1 VGRPEGLRYEYDVMR
16 LREKVAIV
24 TGGGSGFGAAICRRF
39 VEEGAKVVLV
49 DCRPGDGGAVAR
61 DLGAVFVEADVAS
74 DADSRR
80 MVTTAV
86 ERFGRLDILVNNAGA
101 PQAPTPVTDTDE
113 HDFDR
118 LMAVNAKAIFLAARH
133 AIPMMRRQGGGVILN
148 TVSVAAIRPRP
159 TLAAY
164 NASKG
169 AALVL
174 SKSLAIELALH
185 NIRVNAV
192 CPGPG
197 DTPMLATF
205 VGGDS
210 DAHRAAF
217 LQSIPLGRLCAP
229 SDIAGTMVFLSSD
242 EASFI
247 TGAVIEVDG
256 GRCI

>member
-1 VGRPEGLRYEYDVMR
+1 MR
-16 LREKVAIV
+16 LKDRVAIV

-49 DCRPGDGGAVAR
+49 DCRVDRGEAIAGEIGAF
-61 DLGAVFVEADVAS
+61 FVEADVGS
-74 DADSRR
+74 DDNSRR
-80 MVTTAV
+80 MIATAV
-86 ERFGRLDILVNNAGA
+86 ERFGRLDIVVNNAGA
-101 PQAPTPVTDTDE
+101 PQAPTSITDTDE

-118 LMAVNAKAIFLAARH
+118 LIAVNAKAIALAAKH
-133 AIPMMRRQGGGVILN
+133 AVPILRRQGGGVILN

-159 TLAAY
+159 NLAAY

-174 SKSLAIELALH
+174 SKSLAIELAPDR
-185 NIRVNAV
+185 IRVNAV
-192 CPGPG
+192 CPGPA

-205 VGGDS
+205 VGGETE
-210 DAHRAAF
+210 AHRAAF

-229 SDIAGTMVFLSSD
+229 GDVASTMVFLASD

-247 TGAVIEVDG
+247 TGAAIEVDG

>member
-1 VGRPEGLRYEYDVMR
+1 MR
-16 LREKVAIV
+16 LKDRVAIV
-24 TGGGSGFGAAICRRF
+24 TGGGSGFGTAICRRF
-39 VEEGAKVVLV
+39 VEEGAKVVIV
-49 DCRPGDGGAVAR
+49 DCRREGGDAVAR
-61 DLGAVFVEADVAS
+61 ETGAIFVEADVAS
-74 DADSRR
+74 EADARR
-80 MVTTAV
+80 MVATAV

-101 PQAPTPVTDTDE
+101 PQAPTPITDIDE
-113 HDFDR
+113 RDFDR
-118 LMAVNAKAIFLAARH
+118 LMAVNAKAIALAAKH
-133 AIPMMRRQGGGVILN
+133 AVPILRRQGGGAILN

-159 TLAAY
+159 HLAAY

-174 SKSLAIELALH
+174 SKSLAIELAPDR
-185 NIRVNAV
+185 IRVNAV

-205 VGGDS
+205 VGGES
-210 DAHRAAF
+210 EAHRAAF

-229 SDIAGTMVFLSSD
+229 GDVAGAMVFLASD

>member
-1 VGRPEGLRYEYDVMR
+1 MR
-16 LREKVAIV
+16 LKDRVAIV

-39 VEEGAKVVLV
+39 VEEGAKAVVV
-49 DCRPGDGGAVAR
+49 DCRREGGDAVAR
-61 DLGAVFVEADVAS
+61 ETGAVFVEADVAS
-74 DADSRR
+74 EADARR
-80 MVTTAV
+80 MIATAM

-118 LMAVNAKAIFLAARH
+118 LMAVNAKAIALAAKH
-133 AIPMMRRQGGGVILN
+133 AVPILRRQGGGVILN

-159 TLAAY
+159 NLAAY

-174 SKSLAIELALH
+174 SKSLAIELAPDR
-185 NIRVNAV
+185 IRVNAV

-205 VGGDS
+205 VGGES
-210 DAHRAAF
+210 EAHRAAF

-229 SDIAGTMVFLSSD
+229 GDVASTMVFLASD

>member
-1 VGRPEGLRYEYDVMR
+1 MR
-16 LREKVAIV
+16 LRDKVAVV

-39 VEEGAKVVLV
+39 VEEGARVVVV
-49 DCRPGDGGAVAR
+49 DCRRDGGDTVAR
-61 DLGAVFVEADVAS
+61 ETGAMFVEADVAS
-74 DADSRR
+74 EADARR
-80 MVTTAV
+80 MIATAV

-101 PQAPTPVTDTDE
+101 PQAPTPVTDIDE
-113 HDFDR
+113 RNFDR
-118 LMAVNAKAIFLAARH
+118 PMAVNAKAIALAAKH
-133 AIPMMRRQGGGVILN
+133 AVPILRRQGGGVILN

-159 TLAAY
+159 HLAAY

-174 SKSLAIELALH
+174 SKSLAIELAPDR
-185 NIRVNAV
+185 IRVNAV

-205 VGGDS
+205 VGGES
-210 DAHRAAF
+210 EAHRAAF

-229 SDIAGTMVFLSSD
+229 GDVAGTMVFLASD

>member
-1 VGRPEGLRYEYDVMR
+1 MR
-16 LREKVAIV
+16 LRDKVAVV

-39 VEEGAKVVLV
+39 VEEGAKVVVV
-49 DCRPGDGGAVAR
+49 DCRREGGDAVAR
-61 DLGAVFVEADVAS
+61 ETGAVFVEADVAS
-74 DADSRR
+74 EADARR
-80 MVTTAV
+80 MIAPAV

-101 PQAPTPVTDTDE
+101 PQAPTPITDTDE

-118 LMAVNAKAIFLAARH
+118 LIAVNAKAIALAAKH
-133 AIPMMRRQGGGVILN
+133 AVPILRRQGGGVILN

-159 TLAAY
+159 NLAAY

-174 SKSLAIELALH
+174 SKSLAIELAPDR
-185 NIRVNAV
+185 IRVNAV

-205 VGGDS
+205 VGGES
-210 DAHRAAF
+210 EAHRAAF
-217 LQSIPLGRLCAP
+217 LQSIPLGRLCSPGDVA
-229 SDIAGTMVFLSSD
+229 STMVFLASD

>member
-1 VGRPEGLRYEYDVMR
+1 MR
-16 LREKVAIV
+16 LREKVAVV

-39 VEEGAKVVLV
+39 VDEGAKVVVV
-49 DCRPGDGGAVAR
+49 DYHREGGDAVAR
-61 DLGAVFVEADVAS
+61 ETGAVFVEADVAS
-74 DADSRR
+74 EADTRR
-80 MVTTAV
+80 MIATAV
-86 ERFGRLDILVNNAGA
+86 ERFGRLDIVVNNAGA
-101 PQAPTPVTDTDE
+101 PQAPTPITDTDE

-118 LMAVNAKAIFLAARH
+118 LMAVNAKAIALAAKHAVPILRRH
-133 AIPMMRRQGGGVILN
+133 GGGVILN

-159 TLAAY
+159 HLAAY

-174 SKSLAIELALH
+174 SKSLAIELAPDR
-185 NIRVNAV
+185 IRVNAV

-205 VGGDS
+205 VGGES
-210 DAHRAAF
+210 DAQRAPF

-229 SDIAGTMVFLSSD
+229 ADVASTMVFLASD

>member
-1 VGRPEGLRYEYDVMR
+1 MR
-16 LREKVAIV
+16 LRDRVAIV
-24 TGGGSGFGAAICRRF
+24 TGGGSGFGDAICRRF
-39 VEEGAKVVLV
+39 AEEGTKVVLV
-49 DCRPGDGGAVAR
+49 DCQADRGRAVAQ
-61 DLGAVFVEADVAS
+61 DIGAIFVEADVAS
-74 DADSRR
+74 EADARR
-80 MVTTAV
+80 MVATAV

-101 PQAPTPVTDTDE
+101 PQAPTPITDTDE

-118 LMAVNAKAIFLAARH
+118 LMAVNAKAIALAAKH
-133 AIPMMRRQGGGVILN
+133 AVPILRRQGGGVILN

-159 TLAAY
+159 NLAAY

-174 SKSLAIELALH
+174 SKSLAIELAPDR
-185 NIRVNAV
+185 IRVNAV

-205 VGGDS
+205 VGGES

-229 SDIAGTMVFLSSD
+229 ADVASTMVFLASD
-242 EASFI
+242 EARFI

>member
-1 VGRPEGLRYEYDVMR
+1 MR
-16 LREKVAIV
+16 LHNKVAVV

-49 DCRPGDGGAVAR
+49 DCRPECGEPVAR
-61 DLGAVFVEADVAS
+61 DIGALFVQADVAVN
-74 DADSRR
+74 ADSRR
-80 MVTTAV
+80 MVGLAV

-118 LMAVNAKAIFLAARH
+118 IMAVNAKAIFLAAKH
-133 AIPMMRRQGGGVILN
+133 VVPIMRRQGGGAILN
-148 TVSVAAIRPRP
+148 TVSVAAIRPRSN
-159 TLAAY
+159 LAAY
-164 NASKG
+164 NTSKG
-169 AALVL
+169 AAMIL
-174 SKSLAIELALH
+174 SKSLAIELAPDR
-185 NIRVNAV
+185 IRVNAV

-210 DAHRAAF
+210 EEHRAAF

-229 SDIAGTMVFLSSD
+229 ADIANTMVFLASD
-242 EASFI
+242 EAIFI

>member
-1 VGRPEGLRYEYDVMR
+1 MR
-16 LREKVAIV
+16 LKDRVAIV

-39 VEEGAKVVLV
+39 VEEGAKVVVV
-49 DCRPGDGGAVAR
+49 DCRREGGDAVAR
-61 DLGAVFVEADVAS
+61 ETGAVFVEADVAS
-74 DADSRR
+74 EADTRR
-80 MVTTAV
+80 MIATAV

-101 PQAPTPVTDTDE
+101 PQAPTPITDTDE

-118 LMAVNAKAIFLAARH
+118 LMAVNAKAIALAAKH
-133 AIPMMRRQGGGVILN
+133 AVPILRRQGGGVILN

-159 TLAAY
+159 NLAAY

-174 SKSLAIELALH
+174 SKSLAIELAPDR
-185 NIRVNAV
+185 IRVNAV

-205 VGGDS
+205 VGGES

-229 SDIAGTMVFLSSD
+229 ADVASTMVFLASD
-242 EASFI
+242 KASFI

>member
-1 VGRPEGLRYEYDVMR
+1 MR
-16 LREKVAIV
+16 LRDRVAIV

-39 VEEGAKVVLV
+39 VEEGAKVVVV
-49 DCRPGDGGAVAR
+49 DCRRERGDAVAR
-61 DLGAVFVEADVAS
+61 ETGAVFVEADVAS
-74 DADSRR
+74 EADARR
-80 MVTTAV
+80 MIATAV

-101 PQAPTPVTDTDE
+101 PQAPTPITDTDE

-118 LMAVNAKAIFLAARH
+118 LMAVNAKAIALAAKH
-133 AIPMMRRQGGGVILN
+133 AVPILRRQGGGVILN

-159 TLAAY
+159 NLAAY

-174 SKSLAIELALH
+174 SKSLAIELAPDR
-185 NIRVNAV
+185 IRVNAV

-205 VGGDS
+205 VGGES

-229 SDIAGTMVFLSSD
+229 ADVASTMVFLASD

>member
-1 VGRPEGLRYEYDVMR
+1 MR
-16 LREKVAIV
+16 LKDRVAIV

-39 VEEGAKVVLV
+39 VEEGAKVVVV
-49 DCRPGDGGAVAR
+49 DCRREGGDAVAR
-61 DLGAVFVEADVAS
+61 ETGAVFVEADVAS
-74 DADSRR
+74 EADARR
-80 MVTTAV
+80 MIATAV

-101 PQAPTPVTDTDE
+101 PQAPTPITDTDE

-118 LMAVNAKAIFLAARH
+118 LMAVNAKAIALAAKH
-133 AIPMMRRQGGGVILN
+133 AVPILRRQGGGVILN
-148 TVSVAAIRPRP
+148 TVSVAATRPRP
-159 TLAAY
+159 NLAAY

-174 SKSLAIELALH
+174 SKSLAIELAPDR
-185 NIRVNAV
+185 IRVNAV

-205 VGGDS
+205 VGGES

-229 SDIAGTMVFLSSD
+229 ADVASTMVFLASD

>member
-1 VGRPEGLRYEYDVMR
+1 MR
-16 LREKVAIV
+16 LKDRVAIV

-39 VEEGAKVVLV
+39 AEEGARVVLV
-49 DCRPGDGGAVAR
+49 DCRADRGDAVAR
-61 DLGAVFVEADVAS
+61 EIGAFFVEADVAS
-74 DADSRR
+74 DDDSHR
-80 MVTTAV
+80 MIAAAV
-86 ERFGRLDILVNNAGA
+86 DRFGRLDIVVNNAGA
-101 PQAPTPVTDTDE
+101 PQAQTPVTDTDE

-118 LMAVNAKAIFLAARH
+118 LMAVNAKAIFLAAKY
-133 AIPMMRRQGGGVILN
+133 AVPVMRQQGGGVILN

-159 TLAAY
+159 NLTAY

-174 SKSLAIELALH
+174 SKSLAIELAPDR
-185 NIRVNAV
+185 IRVNAV

-197 DTPMLATF
+197 ATPMLATF

-217 LQSIPLGRLCAP
+217 LQSIPLGRLCSPA
-229 SDIAGTMVFLSSD
+229 DIANTMVFLASD